1 MKGDS
6 TDTFGLGLTLGYSI
20 NDNLQLT
27 FGYKSTLNDNKPG
40 DMQMDSFN
48 FSLVFGWHPL
58 VEGSRRLKENHQ

>member
-1 MKGDS
+1 M
-6 TDTFGLGLTLGYSI
+6 
-20 NDNLQLT
+20 QLT